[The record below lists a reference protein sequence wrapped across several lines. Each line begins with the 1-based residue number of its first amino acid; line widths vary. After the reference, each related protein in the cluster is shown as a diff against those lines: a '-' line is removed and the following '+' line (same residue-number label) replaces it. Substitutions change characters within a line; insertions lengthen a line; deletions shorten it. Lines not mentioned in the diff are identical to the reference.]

1 MLYCL
6 KGSDN
11 MKIEKI
17 NDNQIRCTLTRADLA
32 DRQLKL
38 SELAYGSEK
47 AKSLFHDMMQQAAFE
62 FGFEANDIPLMIEA
76 IPASS
81 DSIVLIITKVEDP
94 EELDTRFSKFS
105 PSPAGENDAKKSE
118 TVNKLEGAETLL
130 DLLGKVKEK
139 MDVAESRDKTDSPS
153 DAQAT
158 DSSARTDSANVAS
171 ATDENSESNVAAE
184 DSPVAKIRLFS
195 FATMDNVLLASRL
208 LNTMYTGSN
217 TLYKDQAE
225 DLYILALSQS
235 EHSANDFNRICN
247 MLTEY
252 GTSEKTS
259 GVILAFLEEHCE
271 ALVADNAIQLLAAI

>member
-1 MLYCL
+1 
-6 KGSDN
+6 
-11 MKIEKI
+11 
-17 NDNQIRCTLTRADLA
+17 
-32 DRQLKL
+32 
-38 SELAYGSEK
+38 
-47 AKSLFHDMMQQAAFE
+47 
-62 FGFEANDIPLMIEA
+62 
-76 IPASS
+76 
-81 DSIVLIITKVEDP
+81 
-94 EELDTRFSKFS
+94 
-105 PSPAGENDAKKSE
+105 
-118 TVNKLEGAETLL
+118 
-130 DLLGKVKEK
+130 

-153 DAQAT
+153 DAQA
-158 DSSARTDSANVAS
+158 TDSANVAS

-184 DSPVAKIRLFS
+184 DSPVAKFRLFS